1 MNTTRGFLGAALTG
15 ALLALVGC
23 GGSGEYRIPNVP
35 PVVKQKPE
43 EDDLLE
49 DIEGNEKPESTK
61 PAPAEAAPPS
71 ESKPAEAKPATPAKP
86 SETKPATPPKK

>member
-43 EDDLLE
+43 EENLLE
-49 DIEGNEKPESTK
+49 DIEGNEKPTEAAK
-61 PAPAEAAPPS
+61 PAPAEAPPS
-71 ESKPAEAKPATPAKP
+71 ESKPESKPATPAKP
-86 SETKPATPPKK
+86 TETKPATPPKK